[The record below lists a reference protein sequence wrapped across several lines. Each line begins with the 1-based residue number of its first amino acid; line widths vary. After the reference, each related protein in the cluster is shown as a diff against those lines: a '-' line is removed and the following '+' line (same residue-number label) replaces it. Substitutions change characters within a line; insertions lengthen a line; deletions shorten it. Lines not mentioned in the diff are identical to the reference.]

1 MGCNGWHAHVE
12 MTFLPI
18 PHPESK
24 QHSLSWAFFRCES
37 SCSQLETCPA
47 PPVVCAAA
55 SIWKQLLPRHT
66 LSSAN
71 SHQTATV
78 VGQGTEHN
86 SLVILRRRTANRLN
100 HVDWWRQTKP
110 CIYFYE
116 TPWPVENTYQ
126 TAQSFCNLSPWS
138 PIHQLLLHVES
149 RETIP
154 HTSNRRHSCHVCE
167 TEEAQLLKRM
177 KIRFLTIT
185 CNCLQPTGLQSRHSY
200 GMEKTLA
207 RPPHTAALA
216 TRLLETI
223 TWVVQVPLLGPRK
236 RIVKVSQQQTPPRTF
251 SLLQQED
258 AIWVPSSHW
267 CLEGGFVGN
276 PVSMGFTSNVLTPL
290 LTGNLEGKQLS

>member
-1 MGCNGWHAHVE
+1 MPRASWDD
-12 MTFLPI
+12 FLTYPTSGI
-18 PHPESK
+18 KTTWS
-24 QHSLSWAFFRCES
+24 QLSFLRCES

-78 VGQGTEHN
+78 VGQETEHN

-100 HVDWWRQTKP
+100 HVEWWGQTKP
-110 CIYFYE
+110 CVYFYE
-116 TPWPVENTYQ
+116 TPWPLENTYQ

-149 RETIP
+149 HETIP
-154 HTSNRRHSCHVCE
+154 HTSNRRHSCHVYE

-177 KIRFLTIT
+177 KTRFLTIT
-185 CNCLQPTGLQSRHSY
+185 CNCLPPTGLQSRHSY
-200 GMEKTLA
+200 GTKKTLA
-207 RPPHTAALA
+207 RPPDTAALA

-223 TWVVQVPLLGPRK
+223 TWVVQVPLLGPLK

-251 SLLQQED
+251 SPLQQED

-267 CLEGGFVGN
+267 CLEGQICGEPCVHGFH
-276 PVSMGFTSNVLTPL
+276 
-290 LTGNLEGKQLS
+290 K